1 MCVCLGDSGL
11 VAAAVS
17 STPQGFFLEKFT
29 WGGKMEY
36 LNFVGGQGL
45 KLLKLYLFML

>member
-1 MCVCLGDSGL
+1 MVQLHVKAIPLRYSICRAL
-11 VAAAVS
+11 VI
-17 STPQGFFLEKFT
+17 FLEKFT